1 MNRPNRLRTVAARA
15 LGVLLSCAVSSP
27 AFAQTS
33 APQWTGTWSA
43 APAVTGDP
51 GFDNQT
57 IRQIVHTSIGGTA
70 ARLRFSNLFGTQP
83 VTIGNVHLAQ
93 RASGAQTVAATDR
106 VATFNGQ
113 SYVTIPAGNSVS
125 SDTIAFPVP
134 TLGDIAVSIHVP
146 SKTPPNSTGHVA
158 GLQDVYIAPGD
169 ASGDASFAG
178 GVANAAGE
186 RSYYFLTNVDVVN
199 AGATGAVVTFGAS
212 ITDGLSSAPNT
223 NGRWPNRLAG
233 RLIGAGMNV
242 GVLNQGISGNNFFSD
257 GAASGQ
263 AGLTRFGRDV
273 LQQANVK
280 WVIVSDDAVNNLIGG
295 DPPTAQRLVDAFREL
310 IAQAHAAN
318 VKIICSTLTPFQG
331 VSRWTPGIENTRQA
345 VNAFL
350 RDKSSGCDGLLDQA
364 LALGGAGIGAS
375 AFAAAFNSGDNLH
388 PNDAG
393 MQAIADAANLGW
405 FAALPAVRAPSGCG
419 RLAPGEG
426 LLVGQTLASC
436 DGRFSLTLGRDG
448 YLAIVVNGAAIWS
461 SSAAG
466 APGVAMRFAEDGAL
480 SLYNANGA
488 RVWQSTK
495 TDAAGYAYMQ
505 RDGNLVVY
513 STAGKP
519 VWATGTATGAAQ

>member
-1 MNRPNRLRTVAARA
+1 ME
-15 LGVLLSCAVSSP
+15 SSA
-27 AFAQTS
+27 AFAQNS

-43 APAVTGDP
+43 APAVTSDP

-57 IRQIVHTSIGGTA
+57 IRQIVHTSIGGSA
-70 ARLRFSNLFGTQP
+70 ARLRFSNLFGAQP
-83 VTIGNVHLAQ
+83 VTIGDVHLAE

-113 SYVTIPAGNSVS
+113 AYVTIPAGGSVL
-125 SDTIAFPVP
+125 SDAIAFAVP
-134 TLGDIAVSIHVP
+134 TLGDIAVSVHVP

-158 GLQDVYIAPGD
+158 ALQDVYIAPGD
-169 ASGDASFAG
+169 VSGDASFAG

-199 AGATGAVVTFGAS
+199 AGATGAVVAFGAS
-212 ITDGLSSAPNT
+212 ITDGIASAPNT
-223 NGRWPNRLAG
+223 NGRWPDRLAE

-257 GAASGQ
+257 GGATGQ
-263 AGLTRFGRDV
+263 AGLARFGRDA

-280 WVIVSDDAVNNLIGG
+280 WVIVSDDAVNNLISGN
-295 DPPTAQRLVDAFREL
+295 PPTAERLIDAYRLL

-318 VKIICSTLTPFQG
+318 VRMICSTLTPFQG

-364 LALGGAGIGAS
+364 VAVGGAGIGAS
-375 AFAAAFNSGDNLH
+375 AFAPAFNSGDNLH

-393 MQAIADAANLGW
+393 LQAIADAANLGW
-405 FAALPAVRAPSGCG
+405 FAALPTVRAPSGCG

-426 LLVGQTLASC
+426 LLAGQTLASC

-448 YLAIVVNGAAIWS
+448 YLAIVFDGGPIWS
-461 SSAAG
+461 SGAFG
-466 APGVAMRFAEDGAL
+466 APGVVVRFAEDGTL

-488 RVWQSTK
+488 RVWQTTK
-495 TDAAGYAYMQ
+495 TSAPGYAYMQ

-513 STAGKP
+513 SQAGTP
-519 VWATGTATGAAQ
+519 VWATGTVTGRAQ